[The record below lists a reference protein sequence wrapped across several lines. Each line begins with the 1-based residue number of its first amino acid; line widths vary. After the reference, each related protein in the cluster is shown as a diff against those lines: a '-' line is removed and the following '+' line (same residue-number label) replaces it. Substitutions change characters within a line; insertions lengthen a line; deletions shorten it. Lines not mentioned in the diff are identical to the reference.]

1 MGLQT
6 EAADKTIR
14 FVKMLPI
21 GKEPDIV
28 ILKGHLLLEE
38 AMTEWIDAE
47 IESSNPLNIDPKK
60 LSFSAKLNLLWALSK
75 SSVNDEE
82 WLGIKQLNLLRNK
95 MSHSL
100 EPKGLE
106 QEILKLQ
113 RAILPLSSF
122 TSSDFEG
129 KELEFSIAWL
139 YVIVTQRVMHR
150 KSL

>member
-6 EAADKTIR
+6 DVADKAIR

-21 GKEPDIV
+21 GKEPDMV

-47 IESSNPLNIDPKK
+47 IGASNPLNIDPKK
-60 LSFSAKLNLLWALSK
+60 LSFSAKLNMLWALSR
-75 SSVNDEE
+75 SSVVDQE
-82 WLGIKQLNLLRNK
+82 WLGIKKLNSLRNK

-100 EPKGLE
+100 EPKGLD
-106 QEILKLQ
+106 QEVAKFHQ
-113 RAILPLSSF
+113 SILPLSTF
-122 TSSDFEG
+122 AASDFEG
-129 KELEFSIAWL
+129 KELEYSIAWL
-139 YVIVTQRVMHR
+139 YIIVTQRIMHR